1 MRKRG
6 VIGITLTI
14 SLLLLMTYLILW
26 PVAIEPR
33 AWQAPRDHGY
43 VGAFAT
49 NQRLQA
55 ATIMPLPTSEGP
67 EDLALDPQGRVVTGL
82 LNGDI
87 VRREHDGSF
96 TVITTTGG
104 RPLGLEY
111 DANGGLWI
119 ADAYQ
124 GLLYWDSNAGVQV
137 KVTEVDGRAV
147 RYANDVTIAADGTV
161 YFSDSSSRFP
171 ADRYGTYAA
180 SLLDIMEH
188 AGNGRVLAY
197 EPESGRSYTVVSG
210 IHFANGI
217 ALSTDQQ
224 WLLVNET
231 ASYRVLRIGIGEA
244 NSGQF
249 EPLVSNLPGFPDNL
263 TAGENGKFWLGLVSP
278 RNALLDQLSDYPF
291 VRKMVQRLPA
301 TFRPKAQRY
310 SHLMAIDIDGNVL
323 HSWQDPEG
331 RFGYV
336 TGAVEVDQHLF
347 LSSLHEAA
355 IAQLELVENAQ

>member
-1 MRKRG
+1 MRKGR
-6 VIGITLTI
+6 VFGIILSFTLV
-14 SLLLLMTYLILW
+14 LLLSYLVLW

-43 VGAFAT
+43 VGVYT
-49 NQRLQA
+49 PNQRLQA
-55 ATIMPLPTSEGP
+55 IQVLPLPVSEGP
-67 EDLALDPQGRVVTGL
+67 EALAVDPQGRVVTGL

-87 VRREHDGSF
+87 VRREHDGDF
-96 TVITTTGG
+96 TVLATTGG
-104 RPLGLEY
+104 RPLGLAY
-111 DANGGLWI
+111 DAQGGLWI

-124 GLLYWDSNAGVQV
+124 GLVYFDSNQGIQV

-147 RYANDVTIAADGTV
+147 RYANDVAIAADGTI

-171 ADRYGTYAA
+171 ADRYGTYGA

-197 EPESGRSYTVVSG
+197 EPASGHTYTVVSG
-210 IHFANGI
+210 IHFANGV
-217 ALSTDQQ
+217 ALSSDQQ

-231 ASYRVLRIGIGEA
+231 ASYRVLRVGIGSN

-249 EPLVSNLPGFPDNL
+249 EPLLENLPGFPDNL
-263 TAGENGKFWLGLVSP
+263 TTGRDGKFWLGLVSP
-278 RNALLDQLSDYPF
+278 RSALLDQFADAPF
-291 VRKMVQRLPA
+291 MRKVVQRLPA
-301 TFRPKAQRY
+301 AMRPKAQRY
-310 SHLMAIDIDGNVL
+310 SHLLAIDIDGNVL
-323 HSWQDPEG
+323 HSLQDPEG

-336 TGAVEVDQHLF
+336 TGAVEVDQQLF

-355 IAQLELVENAQ
+355 IGQLEFPQAQH